1 MVPLNKRIPCCYI
14 HTHNVTPSLCLYCS
28 IHSLLGISILF
39 VMVIGLLIVII
50 LMVRFFKLLVK
61 RIILIQMLLLYS
73 MNLMF
78 VFFFLSLIQQLETH
92 VHPIPKTMLSS
103 IDHVDMSILE
113 DPNTPYSPSPVVLN
127 INCVM
132 NRQTVQVVKIFVSH
146 IMQLVLILLVVW
158 ILMMLSHYV
167 N

>member
-14 HTHNVTPSLCLYCS
+14 HTHNVTPFLYLYYS
-28 IHSLLGISILF
+28 IHSLLGINILF

-61 RIILIQMLLLYS
+61 RITSIQMLLLYS

-78 VFFFLSLIQQLETH
+78 AFFFLSLILQLETH

-103 IDHVDMSILE
+103 IEHVDMSIRE
-113 DPNTPYSPSPVVLN
+113 DPNTPYSPSPVVLA
-127 INCVM
+127 ITCIM
-132 NRQTVQVVKIFVSH
+132 NRQIVQVVKIFVKH

-158 ILMMLSHYV
+158 ILMMLFLYV
-167 N
+167 K